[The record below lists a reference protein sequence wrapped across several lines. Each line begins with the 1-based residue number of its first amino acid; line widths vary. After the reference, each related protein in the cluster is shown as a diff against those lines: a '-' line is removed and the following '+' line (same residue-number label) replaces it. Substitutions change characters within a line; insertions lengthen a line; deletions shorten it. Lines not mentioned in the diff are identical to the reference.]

1 MSTGGAREDEE
12 QPAVT
17 QDLHMHDADRGVYG
31 ISVAAE
37 LVGMAVPSLRLYESQ
52 GLLEPDRT
60 PGGTRRYS
68 VNDLE
73 RLRAIAELLE
83 AGVNLT
89 GIAMILQLQEENDEL
104 RRRLEERDGGGRRN
118 ARAARGA

>member
-1 MSTGGAREDEE
+1 
-12 QPAVT
+12 
-17 QDLHMHDADRGVYG
+17 MHDDDRGVYG

-37 LVGMAVPSLRLYESQ
+37 LVGMAVPSLRLYESH

-73 RLRAIAELLE
+73 RLRTIAELLE

-89 GIAMILQLQEENDEL
+89 GIAMILQLQEDNL
-104 RRRLEERDGGGRRN
+104 RLGEEVRRLRGGAKG
-118 ARAARGA
+118 

>member
-1 MSTGGAREDEE
+1 MA
-12 QPAVT
+12 
-17 QDLHMHDADRGVYG
+17 QDRHMHDADRGVYG

-37 LVGMAVPSLRLYESQ
+37 LVGMAVPSLRLYESH

-68 VNDLE
+68 VNDLD
-73 RLRAIAELLE
+73 RLRTIAGLLE

-89 GIAMILQLQEENDEL
+89 GISMILHLHEENHRLREENEEL
-104 RRRLEERDGGGRRN
+104 AERLD
-118 ARAARGA
+118 AGAVAPPAS

>member
-1 MSTGGAREDEE
+1 MPERAG
-12 QPAVT
+12 Q
-17 QDLHMHDADRGVYG
+17 HDADRGVYG

-37 LVGMAVPSLRLYESQ
+37 LVGLAVPSLRLYESQ

-68 VNDLE
+68 INDLE
-73 RLRAIAELLE
+73 RLRAIAELLD

-89 GIAMILQLQEENDEL
+89 GIAMILGLREENQRLLAERSRL
-104 RRRLEERDGGGRRN
+104 RGQLEEARRGRP
-118 ARAARGA
+118 A

>member
-1 MSTGGAREDEE
+1 M
-12 QPAVT
+12 T
-17 QDLHMHDADRGVYG
+17 QHPKAHDPSRGVYG

-37 LVGMAVPSLRLYESQ
+37 LVGLAVPSLRLYESH

-73 RLRAIAELLE
+73 RLGEIADLLE
-83 AGVNLT
+83 AGVNLI
-89 GIAMILQLQEENDEL
+89 GISMILELQDE
-104 RRRLEERDGGGRRN
+104 N
-118 ARAARGA
+118 ARLQDENARLRGKA

>member
-1 MSTGGAREDEE
+1 
-12 QPAVT
+12 VT
-17 QDLHMHDADRGVYG
+17 QDVHAHDADRGVYG

-37 LVGMAVPSLRLYESQ
+37 LVGMAVPSLRLYESH

-73 RLRAIAELLE
+73 RLRGIAELLE

-89 GIAMILQLQEENDEL
+89 GISMIMQLQEDNSRL
-104 RRRLEERDGGGRRN
+104 RAELEELGGDEGRGRRGPE
-118 ARAARGA
+118 AGQSRRGG

>member
-1 MSTGGAREDEE
+1 M
-12 QPAVT
+12 T
-17 QDLHMHDADRGVYG
+17 QDLDRHDADRGVYA

-37 LVGMAVPSLRLYESQ
+37 LVGMAAPSLRLYESH

-73 RLRAIAELLE
+73 RLRTIAELLE

-89 GIAMILQLQEENDEL
+89 GISMILQLQEENARL
-104 RRRLEERDGGGRRN
+104 REENRRLGDRGRR
-118 ARAARGA
+118 

>member
-1 MSTGGAREDEE
+1 M
-12 QPAVT
+12 T
-17 QDLHMHDADRGVYG
+17 QEPRIHDDDQGVYG

-37 LVGMAVPSLRLYESQ
+37 LVGMAVPSLRLYESY

-73 RLRAIAELLE
+73 RLRTISELLD
-83 AGVNLT
+83 AGVNLA
-89 GIAMILQLQEENDEL
+89 GVAMVLQLQEENDEL
-104 RRRLEERDGGGRRN
+104 RRRVEELEQT
-118 ARAARGA
+118 A

>member
-1 MSTGGAREDEE
+1 MTGGSR
-12 QPAVT
+12 P
-17 QDLHMHDADRGVYG
+17 HDSDRGVYG

-37 LVGMAVPSLRLYESQ
+37 LVGLAAPSLRLYESQ

-68 VNDLE
+68 INDLE
-73 RLRAIAELLE
+73 RLRAIAELLD

-89 GIAMILQLQEENDEL
+89 GIAMILRLREENERL
-104 RRRLEERDGGGRRN
+104 TAEGRRL
-118 ARAARGA
+118 RAALEKSRRDRPS

>member
-1 MSTGGAREDEE
+1 MTDERE
-12 QPAVT
+12 V
-17 QDLHMHDADRGVYG
+17 HDDARGVYG

-37 LVGMAVPSLRLYESQ
+37 LVGMAVPSLRLYESY

-73 RLRAIAELLE
+73 RLREIAELLE
-83 AGVNLT
+83 GGVNLT
-89 GIAMILQLQEENDEL
+89 GISMILELREENARLDREN
-104 RRRLEERDGGGRRN
+104 RRLSTPGPGGDG
-118 ARAARGA
+118 A

>member
-1 MSTGGAREDEE
+1 
-12 QPAVT
+12 VT
-17 QDLHMHDADRGVYG
+17 QDLQAHDADLGVYG

-37 LVGMAVPSLRLYESQ
+37 LVGMAVPSLRLYESH

-73 RLRAIAELLE
+73 RLRSIADLLE
-83 AGVNLT
+83 VGVNLT
-89 GIAMILQLQEENDEL
+89 GISMILELQEDNS
-104 RRRLEERDGGGRRN
+104 RLEAEN
-118 ARAARGA
+118 AALRQEQPPPARTGVPPAKRSG

>member
-1 MSTGGAREDEE
+1 
-12 QPAVT
+12 
-17 QDLHMHDADRGVYG
+17 
-31 ISVAAE
+31 
-37 LVGMAVPSLRLYESQ
+37 MAVPSLRLYESQ

-104 RRRLEERDGGGRRN
+104 RRRLEERDGEGRR
-118 ARAARGA
+118 ASRAAAGA

>member
-1 MSTGGAREDEE
+1 M
-12 QPAVT
+12 T
-17 QDLHMHDADRGVYG
+17 QGLDVHDADRGVYG

-37 LVGMAVPSLRLYESQ
+37 LVGMAVPSLRLYESH

-73 RLRAIAELLE
+73 RLRTIADLLE

-89 GIAMILQLQEENDEL
+89 GIALILQLQEENERL
-104 RRRLEERDGGGRRN
+104 REENRRLAGR
-118 ARAARGA
+118 G

>member
-1 MSTGGAREDEE
+1 M
-12 QPAVT
+12 T
-17 QDLHMHDADRGVYG
+17 QDLDMHDADRGVYG

-37 LVGMAVPSLRLYESQ
+37 LVGMAVPSLRLYESH

-73 RLRAIAELLE
+73 RLRTIAELLE
-83 AGVNLT
+83 TGVNLT
-89 GIAMILQLQEENDEL
+89 GISMILHLEEENAAL
-104 RRRLEERDGGGRRN
+104 RRENRRLAGRRGDLTDEP
-118 ARAARGA
+118 AEPPAS

>member
-1 MSTGGAREDEE
+1 MT
-12 QPAVT
+12 T
-17 QDLHMHDADRGVYG
+17 QDTSPHDADRGVYG

-73 RLRAIAELLE
+73 RLRGIAELLE

-89 GIAMILQLQEENDEL
+89 GIAMIQRLQEENAEL
-104 RRRLEERDGGGRRN
+104 RRRCEELEARLDDG
-118 ARAARGA
+118 

>member
-1 MSTGGAREDEE
+1 MA
-12 QPAVT
+12 
-17 QDLHMHDADRGVYG
+17 QDRHMHDADRGVYG
-31 ISVAAE
+31 ISVAAD
-37 LVGMAVPSLRLYESQ
+37 LVGMAVPSLRLYESH

-73 RLRAIAELLE
+73 RLRMIAELLE

-89 GIAMILQLQEENDEL
+89 GISMILQLQEDNHRLREQNRLLRDADE
-104 RRRLEERDGGGRRN
+104 
-118 ARAARGA
+118 AV

>member
-1 MSTGGAREDEE
+1 M
-12 QPAVT
+12 T
-17 QDLHMHDADRGVYG
+17 QDLDAHDADRGVYG

-37 LVGMAVPSLRLYESQ
+37 LVGMAAPSLRLYESH

-73 RLRAIAELLE
+73 RLRTIADLLE

-89 GIAMILQLQEENDEL
+89 GIAMILQLQEENERL
-104 RRRLEERDGGGRRN
+104 REENRRLGGR
-118 ARAARGA
+118 G

>member
-1 MSTGGAREDEE
+1 MPDGPG
-12 QPAVT
+12 Q
-17 QDLHMHDADRGVYG
+17 HDADRGVYG

-37 LVGMAVPSLRLYESQ
+37 LVGLAVPSLRLYESQ

-68 VNDLE
+68 INDLE
-73 RLRAIAELLE
+73 RLRAIAELLD

-89 GIAMILQLQEENDEL
+89 GIAMILGLREENQRLLAERSRL
-104 RRRLEERDGGGRRN
+104 RSQLEEARRGRP
-118 ARAARGA
+118 A

>member
-1 MSTGGAREDEE
+1 MAQETQEE
-12 QPAVT
+12 RP
-17 QDLHMHDADRGVYG
+17 HDADRGVYG
-31 ISVAAE
+31 ISVAAD

-73 RLRAIAELLE
+73 RLRGIGDLLE

-89 GIAMILQLQEENDEL
+89 GIAMIQQLQAENADLRSRCAEL
-104 RRRLEERDGGGRRN
+104 EGRLADG
-118 ARAARGA
+118 